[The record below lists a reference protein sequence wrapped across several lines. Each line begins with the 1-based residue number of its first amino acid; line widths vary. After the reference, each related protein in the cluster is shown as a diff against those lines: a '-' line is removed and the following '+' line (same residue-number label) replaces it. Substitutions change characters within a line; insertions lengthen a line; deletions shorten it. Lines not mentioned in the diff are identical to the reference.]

1 MQYLSAILP
10 LFSAI
15 LFLCLG
21 MSVYFLSKGKLR
33 GVFLRFCYLTF
44 HWQFSWFVLFSLNN
58 SNYSDL
64 ICRIGYS
71 GIIFLPVTFYE
82 TIIHYLNLSKKSLIW
97 FYSISTGFLISLW
110 TSNLFIKGAYLQAFG
125 YYPEAG
131 ILHAAYMVMVCI
143 LMVLIFF
150 KLYRV
155 FKEAKDPINRNQLRL
170 FFISFFLFCFSA
182 FDYFLNYPFIVNK
195 LNIQLYPIGV
205 FFLAFSMVVF
215 VFSHFMT
222 LNLTLEK
229 RVASKTVQLKDS
241 ITALEESA
249 RVKKDFIANVT
260 HELRTPL
267 TLIRGWTDFMIEG
280 ESGEIP
286 ENLVEIINKVGLQ
299 TLNLTEK
306 INELLKISKFDAG
319 MQKLVLIKTD
329 IDNNISQI
337 VSSFKGLTDQSKID
351 LDYACKSEIG
361 NVFIDK
367 DKLKD
372 ILNNLIRNAYKFT
385 EKGKILVTLEKRD
398 QWMVIKIEDTGIGMS
413 PKVLKNIFQRFQ
425 QGDSS
430 STRKYEGTGLG
441 LAIVKDSVEIMHG
454 NIVVESIEN
463 KGTIFTIKLPMD
475 LEKQEAESVLENR
488 EKERRI
494 KHVDYGSKERRQ
506 KDRRVTDL
514 AKINNKDIIRI
525 SASDKTLSAQKNIK
539 KIMAKNPKG
548 VILIAEDN
556 TGIQDFLTTALK
568 GYTLFIAS
576 NGQAAWEVIKGGTLP
591 DLIISDIMMPIMDGY
606 TLLET
611 IRTYKKTA
619 TLPVIIITS
628 LIEQEDRIKCLQ
640 LGADDYLTKPF
651 HHLELQARVKNVL
664 SLHKLEREK
673 TRTEQLEVFLMVLA
687 SVIESKDQY
696 TGGHVERVAGYAR
709 DLARKAKL
717 PEILINDIYM
727 GTIVHD
733 VGKIGIKDEILN
745 KPGKL
750 TNEEFDHIK
759 THPVIGKK
767 LLAKLKIAPIAVNI
781 AYYHQEKWNGKGYPC
796 GLSKENI
803 PIEARISTIADF
815 WDAITSERPY
825 RKAMP
830 LKKAIKIMH
839 DEKGKSF
846 DPDLFDLFMDE
857 NDKLYLKYLSMDQ
870 LKELA

>member
-1 MQYLSAILP
+1 MQYLSAVLP
-10 LFSAI
+10 LFSSI

-21 MSVYFLSKGKLR
+21 ITVYFLSKGKLR
-33 GVFLRFCYLTF
+33 GVFLRFCYITF
-44 HWQFSWFVLFSLNN
+44 HWQFSWFVLFSLNS

-64 ICRIGYS
+64 ICKIGYS
-71 GIIFLPVTFYE
+71 GIIFLPITFYE
-82 TIIHYLNLSKKSLIW
+82 TIVHYLNLSKKPLIW
-97 FYSISTGFLISLW
+97 FYSISIGFLISLW
-110 TSNLFIKGAYLQAFG
+110 TSDLFIKGAYLQSFG

-131 ILHAAYMVMVCI
+131 ILHIGYIMIVCI
-143 LMVLIFF
+143 LMILIFF
-150 KLYRV
+150 TLYRA
-155 FKEAKDPINRNQLRL
+155 FKEAKDPINRNQLKL
-170 FFISFFLFCFSA
+170 FFFSFFLFCFSA
-182 FDYFLNYPFIVNK
+182 FDYFLNYPALINK
-195 LNIQLYPIGV
+195 LNIQLYPFGV
-205 FFLAFSMVVF
+205 FFLALSMLVF
-215 VFSHFMT
+215 VLSHFMK

-229 RVASKTVQLKDS
+229 RVASKTVQLKNS
-241 ITALEESA
+241 ITALEEAA
-249 RVKKDFIANVT
+249 RIKKDFIANVT

-280 ESGEIP
+280 EAGKIP
-286 ENLVEIINKVGLQ
+286 AKLLEIINKVGLQ

-319 MQKLVLIKTD
+319 MEKLVLIKTD
-329 IDNNISQI
+329 IDSNISQI
-337 VSSFKGLTDQSKID
+337 VSSFKGLTNQSEID
-351 LDYACKSEIG
+351 LNYYCESEVG
-361 NVFIDK
+361 TVFIDK
-367 DKLKD
+367 EKLKD

-385 EKGKILVTLEKRD
+385 ENGKIIVSLKKMD
-398 QWMVIKIEDTGIGMS
+398 NWMVIKVEDTGIGMS
-413 PKVLKNIFQRFQ
+413 QKVLKNIFQRFQ
-425 QGDSS
+425 QGDNST
-430 STRKYEGTGLG
+430 TRKYEGTGLG

-454 NIVVESIEN
+454 TIFVESIEN

-475 LEKQEAESVLENR
+475 LDAREAESVMESR
-488 EKERRI
+488 EKERRTNNI
-494 KHVDYGSKERRQ
+494 EYGSKDRRK

-525 SASDKTLSAQKNIK
+525 SASDKTLSSHKNIK
-539 KIMAKNPKG
+539 KIIPKNSMG

-556 TGIQDFLTTALK
+556 TGIQDFLSTALK
-568 GYTLFIAS
+568 GYTLLIAS
-576 NGQAAWEVIKGGTLP
+576 NGQAAWEVIKNGTLP

-619 TLPVIIITS
+619 TLPFIIITS
-628 LIEQEDRIKCLQ
+628 LIEQDDRIKSLQ

-673 TRTEQLEVFLMVLA
+673 TRSEQLEVFLMVLA
-687 SVIESKDQY
+687 SVIESKDKY

-709 DLARKAKL
+709 DLARKANL
-717 PEILINDIYM
+717 PEVLVNDIYM

-733 VGKIGIKDEILN
+733 VGKIGIKDEVLN
-745 KPGKL
+745 KPSKL
-750 TNEEFDHIK
+750 TIEEFDHIK
-759 THPVIGKK
+759 THPVIGKN
-767 LLAKLKIAPIAVNI
+767 LLSKLKIAPIAVNI
-781 AYYHQEKWNGKGYPC
+781 AYCHQEKWNGKGYPC
-796 GLSKENI
+796 GISKKDI

-839 DEKGKSF
+839 EERGKSF
-846 DPDLFDLFMDE
+846 DPELFDLFMDE
-857 NDKLYLKYLSMDQ
+857 NDKLYLKYSSIDQ